1 MARAQK
7 QNVTVSLNVRTIQK
21 AKLLA
26 ARRSTSISGLLE
38 EQIEALVGQDEAY
51 ESARRRAVDLM
62 NRGLHLGGSALP
74 PRETLHER

>member
-62 NRGLHLGGSALP
+62 NRGLHLGGSVLP